1 MNFDG
6 IYDFCKALLEGYNNK
21 LYFEHIAVQDDSGS
35 DDSEVANP
43 VERDRHGDANNYNSS
58 EDDGS
63 DIITVASDNEENIG
77 DQHLDISSDEEGPER
92 PAFNSTPQHSS
103 RYGNRAIHT
112 LSGTSLS
119 GDTEVFVNSLYDSVI
134 CSRERAEPCNFLNAC
149 EVGTVQEL
157 ADHLLI
163 AETDPH
169 SGPAHDTRFLQSL
182 LAAHQVPQRLPFLCL
197 EAAQMRLQSHEDMRP
212 VLIIRYRPSEHA
224 IAVLRLIMQSDECT
238 KVLNH
243 LNIHV
248 ALVGSSFDDK
258 AIGKQSKKCGDIQDI
273 ELRILHPTM
282 SPRQL
287 VIGNILSGGDKNLI
301 SSLVSSA
308 EEACQAANA
317 LASHRALIQE
327 ERELKRR
334 QEEDLH
340 LSEFQ
345 DRQRQCQE
353 ASNQVPLY
361 HYDSNTT

>member
-1 MNFDG
+1 
-6 IYDFCKALLEGYNNK
+6 
-21 LYFEHIAVQDDSGS
+21 
-35 DDSEVANP
+35 
-43 VERDRHGDANNYNSS
+43 
-58 EDDGS
+58 
-63 DIITVASDNEENIG
+63 
-77 DQHLDISSDEEGPER
+77 
-92 PAFNSTPQHSS
+92 
-103 RYGNRAIHT
+103 
-112 LSGTSLS
+112 
-119 GDTEVFVNSLYDSVI
+119 
-134 CSRERAEPCNFLNAC
+134 
-149 EVGTVQEL
+149 
-157 ADHLLI
+157 
-163 AETDPH
+163 
-169 SGPAHDTRFLQSL
+169 
-182 LAAHQVPQRLPFLCL
+182 
-197 EAAQMRLQSHEDMRP
+197 MRLQSHEDMRP

-224 IAVLRLIMQSDECT
+224 ITVLRLIMQSEECT

-287 VIGNILSGGDKNLI
+287 VIGNILSGGDRNLI
-301 SSLVSSA
+301 NSLVSSA

-334 QEEDLH
+334 QEEDLR

-353 ASNQVPLY
+353 ASNQPEDGESEENTLVDTTELRQKRIAAFSEQGERSKRPRRSPVY
-361 HYDSNTT
+361 SNSSGEDSGTITFPGINREDSPAQCQSIINNSSNN